1 MKKDARYLLAKKQS
15 DRKITMLTCYDYPTA
30 LLEDRAGIDIILVGD
45 SLGTNILGYQSE
57 AEVTLEDIIHHLK
70 AVRRG
75 VSQAYILADLPYG
88 TYDTPE
94 RALDSAQKLL
104 FYGADGVKLEGLKK
118 EVIAHLVNHGIDVC
132 GHLGLLP
139 QTHTKKTVRGK
150 SFVEAKE
157 IIEGAL
163 TLETIGVFML
173 LFELIPEEVAK
184 IITEKVKVP
193 TIGIGA
199 GRFTGGQVLI
209 INDIL
214 GITPRQLKLAKRYQD
229 YQSLTFQAIARYQE
243 DVEQILFPA
252 RENICPMPEAE
263 LKQLT
268 QWVQQNF

>member
-45 SLGTNILGYQSE
+45 SVGTNILGYQSE

-88 TYDTPE
+88 TYHTPE
-94 RALDSAQKLL
+94 IALDSARKLL
-104 FYGADGVKLEGLKK
+104 FYGADGVKLEGLNQ
-118 EVIAHLVNHGIDVC
+118 EVITHLVNNGIEVC

-173 LFELIPEEVAK
+173 LFELIPEEVAQ

-199 GRFTGGQVLI
+199 GRFTDGQVLI

-229 YQSLTFQAIARYQE
+229 YQSLTLEAIARYKE
-243 DVEQILFPA
+243 DVERTLFPA
-252 RENICPMPEAE
+252 RENIRPMSKSE
-263 LKQLT
+263 LEQLT
-268 QWVQQNF
+268 QWVRENF

>member
-1 MKKDARYLLAKKQS
+1 
-15 DRKITMLTCYDYPTA
+15 
-30 LLEDRAGIDIILVGD
+30 
-45 SLGTNILGYQSE
+45 
-57 AEVTLEDIIHHLK
+57 
-70 AVRRG
+70 
-75 VSQAYILADLPYG
+75 
-88 TYDTPE
+88 
-94 RALDSAQKLL
+94 
-104 FYGADGVKLEGLKK
+104 
-118 EVIAHLVNHGIDVC
+118 
-132 GHLGLLP
+132 LGLLP

-252 RENICPMPEAE
+252 RENVRLMPEAE